1 MYGAVKSAC
10 IAAGSMDKYN
20 GIGKNKFAN
29 PLLFTIYNRRFI
41 PTSNEPGNQGVWRR
55 KFRVAVNR

>member
-1 MYGAVKSAC
+1 
-10 IAAGSMDKYN
+10 MDKYN